1 MTLINVK
8 TKQDLIKLKKNLIK
22 RAEEEKLKDFNQ
34 DANLEK
40 LYKPIVEPLK
50 QIVSE
55 TKETKKSIEGING
68 IPAILE
74 KRPEPLAIKD
84 VPISLQNFGP
94 IATKYLTHIFS
105 KKGDHDTTYG
115 LKLDEESK
123 AFRLGRENVMIE
135 GDNIIIGDYEYQLN
149 DDLWKLLTLKD
160 AGKFEDYTAD
170 VKHAYIDIMNKT
182 KAYLNEKGKLH
193 IAPRSKKYNNVI
205 KPTVIAFNKIEH
217 KRHAEKIRQ
226 TRVEQE
232 RRRSNSISD
241 PSGSGVIII
250 PSDINELVE
259 RHQLLLAGY
268 KAGNTGVF
276 NEIQAINN
284 RLLNEGIF
292 DNDDLINFS
301 TIFF

>member
-1 MTLINVK
+1 M
-8 TKQDLIKLKKNLIK
+8 
-22 RAEEEKLKDFNQ
+22 E
-34 DANLEK
+34 
-40 LYKPIVEPLK
+40 
-50 QIVSE
+50 
-55 TKETKKSIEGING
+55 
-68 IPAILE
+68 
-74 KRPEPLAIKD
+74 
-84 VPISLQNFGP
+84 
-94 IATKYLTHIFS
+94 
-105 KKGDHDTTYG
+105 

-123 AFRLGRENVMIE
+123 AFRLGRDNVIIE
-135 GDNIIIGDYEYQLN
+135 GNNIIIGKYEYPLN
-149 DDLWKLLTLKD
+149 DDLWRLLTLKD
-160 AGKFEDYTAD
+160 AGKFEDYTVD
-170 VKHAYIDIMNKT
+170 VRHAYIDIMNKT
-182 KAYLNEKGKLH
+182 KAHLNEEGKLH

-205 KPTVIAFNKIEH
+205 KPVFIAFMKKES

-250 PSDINELVE
+250 PSNINDLVE

-292 DNDDLINFS
+292 DNDNLINFS

>member
-1 MTLINVK
+1 M
-8 TKQDLIKLKKNLIK
+8 IK
-22 RAEEEKLKDFNQ
+22 RAEEEKLKDFNH

-84 VPISLQNFGP
+84 VPISTHNFGP

-123 AFRLGRENVMIE
+123 AFRLGRENVRIE
-135 GDNIIIGDYEYQLN
+135 GDNIIIDKYEYPLN
-149 DDLWKLLTLKD
+149 DDLWRLLTLKD

-170 VKHAYIDIMNKT
+170 VRHRYIEIMNKT
-182 KAYLNEKGKLH
+182 KAHLNEEGKLH
-193 IAPRSKKYNNVI
+193 IAPRSKKYNDVI
-205 KPTVIAFNKIEH
+205 KPVFIVFMKKESKRPVLPLWIH
-217 KRHAEKIRQ
+217 KRNHKCDQIYPKCVQ
-226 TRVEQE
+226 IYPKCDQ
-232 RRRSNSISD
+232 IH
-241 PSGSGVIII
+241 P
-250 PSDINELVE
+250 
-259 RHQLLLAGY
+259 
-268 KAGNTGVF
+268 
-276 NEIQAINN
+276 
-284 RLLNEGIF
+284 
-292 DNDDLINFS
+292 
-301 TIFF
+301 